1 MFCWAEAEN
10 SIKMRGGKNLPLA
23 QSRRSRCS
31 GSLPLACLLHQNWS
45 PWNMTVPKKQKD
57 TKHSWKKSNSKYKP
71 HWFLK
76 REEKIKKS
84 RFLKKMKKKRIKQP
98 KSWIFSTKPAP
109 EKMVPS
115 WNPKLCQLG
124 NLTGVSTFWLQK
136 CFQSLVK
143 IDDWP
148 HLDYIYLKG
157 SFGAQATWARP
168 LWPPLDSICLCV
180 SMFDQVVIIFRG
192 LRIW

>member
-1 MFCWAEAEN
+1 MFCWVEAEN

-31 GSLPLACLLHQNWS
+31 GSVPLACF
-45 PWNMTVPKKQKD
+45 
-57 TKHSWKKSNSKYKP
+57 TKTGP
-71 HWFLK
+71 
-76 REEKIKKS
+76 RETW
-84 RFLKKMKKKRIKQP
+84 RFLKTKRYKTFLKKVQQQIQTTLVSEKRREDKKEQIP
-98 KSWIFSTKPAP
+98 KKNEEKRSKTSLILNFSYHACSRK
-109 EKMVPS
+109 
-115 WNPKLCQLG
+115 NGPKLKSQSMSIGEPDC
-124 NLTGVSTFWLQK
+124 VSTFWLQK

>member
-45 PWNMTVPKKQKD
+45 PWNMTVPKKTKKD

-76 REEKIKKS
+76 REEKIQKS
-84 RFLKKMKKKRIKQP
+84 RFLKKWTI
-98 KSWIFSTKPAP
+98 
-109 EKMVPS
+109 
-115 WNPKLCQLG
+115 NPKFFLPCLFPKKWSQVEIPNYVNWGTWLVFQLFGCKSAFNLWSRSMIDLILITFISKEVLVHKLLGQGLCG
-124 NLTGVSTFWLQK
+124 
-136 CFQSLVK
+136 
-143 IDDWP
+143 
-148 HLDYIYLKG
+148 HH
-157 SFGAQATWARP
+157 
-168 LWPPLDSICLCV
+168 
-180 SMFDQVVIIFRG
+180 
-192 LRIW
+192 

>member
-31 GSLPLACLLHQNWS
+31 GSLLACF
-45 PWNMTVPKKQKD
+45 
-57 TKHSWKKSNSKYKP
+57 TKTGP
-71 HWFLK
+71 
-76 REEKIKKS
+76 RETW
-84 RFLKKMKKKRIKQP
+84 RFLKTKRYKTFLKKVQQQIQTTLVSEKRREDKKEQIP
-98 KSWIFSTKPAP
+98 KKNEEKRSKTSLILNFSYHACSRK
-109 EKMVPS
+109 
-115 WNPKLCQLG
+115 NGPKLKSQIMSIGEPDC
-124 NLTGVSTFWLQK
+124 VSTFWLQK

>member
-76 REEKIKKS
+76 REDKKEQIPKKNEEKRSKTSLILNFSYHACS
-84 RFLKKMKKKRIKQP
+84 RK
-98 KSWIFSTKPAP
+98 
-109 EKMVPS
+109 
-115 WNPKLCQLG
+115 NGPKLKSQIMSIGEPGC
-124 NLTGVSTFWLQK
+124 VSTFWLQK